1 MVEHLSTEYLVERPK
16 LKRRLDAALS
26 VPLALVVAQAGAGKT
41 VLLNQWAGGH
51 PEIPF
56 VWIDV
61 ETADDDPV
69 RFARRLLAGLAVVRP
84 GVMDLAR
91 MSALNAGGLGRPL
104 LQALANELASLP
116 EVVVVLDD
124 LHHLS
129 NARLLGDIGLLV
141 TALPANVH
149 LIISTRVDPAI
160 PWSRLRLRNRL
171 LEIRQSDL
179 AMTDQEAAELLT
191 RVSRRDISAND
202 LDVLISRTEGWA
214 AGLQLAALTLKFQ
227 SDADGFVSEFGG
239 TDRLIA
245 DYLAEEVLGAI
256 TEQGRST
263 LLRMS
268 PLDTMTADLVD
279 HVLERSDAQRLFE
292 RLGQESMFLVA
303 LDAHR
308 ERFRFHHLF
317 RDLLRYRLRA
327 DHPEE
332 EARLLIRAAEFH
344 LSHGELAS
352 AVEYLLQAREWG
364 RALDAIMTRGS
375 DIFERGEM
383 TTVIRWISTV
393 PEAARLD
400 RLDVALELGLLVGMR
415 GEAARAVDI
424 LTRVANDP
432 RATAGQQS
440 VAHTWISATTQW
452 NAHPADTIR
461 ASERALALL
470 EAHPD
475 MAIPDVMHLTTRE
488 LLATVAIGSGGRSQF
503 LAGNLTSA
511 DAWITRALG
520 SEGVTYPPFRV
531 GLLGSLALLRV
542 WCGRAAEAELL
553 AAEALETAAASG
565 LLTHPIIADAYFAEA
580 MVAHERGIPD
590 AAAAP
595 LRDGTLRAEANHRT
609 QLAWISRY
617 ARALLAVADGRF
629 DEALEFVDLS
639 KHDAVSAPAPVILE
653 RLVAV
658 HMSALR
664 RTGRSEESL
673 RLRGGVPPHSADVA
687 FETAAA
693 LLALGRLEP
702 ARLLLTERRRLFQA
716 EQPRGDVQ
724 RFAALAWA
732 AELDGDHHIALEQIG
747 MALDRAEADGL
758 VEVFIAMDP
767 VVLDLIT
774 EVAPVRGGL
783 SATIL
788 SRWRLTQPLDANA
801 GLPEPLTE
809 RELEILA
816 YLPGH
821 STTAELAKLCFVSVN
836 TLKTHVMHIYRKL
849 GVTGRS
855 DAITRARELGLIAPV
870 TPTAHARA

>member
-1 MVEHLSTEYLVERPK
+1 VVEHLSTEYLVERPK

-104 LQALANELASLP
+104 LQALASELASLP

-344 LSHGELAS
+344 LSHGDLTS
-352 AVEYLLQAREWG
+352 AIEYLLQAREWG

-440 VAHTWISATTQW
+440 VAHAWISATTQW